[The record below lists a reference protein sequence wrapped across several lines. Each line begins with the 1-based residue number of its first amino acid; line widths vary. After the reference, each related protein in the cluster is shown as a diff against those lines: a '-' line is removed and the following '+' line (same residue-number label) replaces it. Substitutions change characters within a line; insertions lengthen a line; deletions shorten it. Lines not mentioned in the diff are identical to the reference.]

1 MKFEKLKTK
10 FQFLACHGDIS
21 AVVDANSEIEE
32 KVKVKLCTAADTTY
46 LGSIW
51 EINFSTSNMV
61 IWVIKFSRE
70 GHEIRL
76 IFGQKSTHS

>member
-1 MKFEKLKTK
+1 MFKTK
-10 FQFLACHGDIS
+10 VKFLACHGDIS
-21 AVVDANSEIEE
+21 AVVDANIEIEE

-61 IWVIKFSRE
+61 IWVIKFPRE
-70 GHEIRL
+70 GYKIQQ

>member
-1 MKFEKLKTK
+1 MFKTK
-10 FQFLACHGDIS
+10 VQFLACHGDIS

-61 IWVIKFSRE
+61 IWVIKFPRE
-70 GHEIRL
+70 GYKIQQL
-76 IFGQKSTHS
+76 FGQKSTHS